1 MRYVMLGVQIKG
13 DGRGEE
19 MISNSVLSLGFDDGS
34 FYLLFSKSDGIC
46 LMRNRDIKRL
56 SLKGSLVNGIGSMQ
70 IRDPSVPAT
79 GRLHSQGH
87 THLYSVANSTLLIY
101 NNVICL

>member
-34 FYLLFSKSDGIC
+34 FYLLFSKSDGIF
-46 LMRNRDIKRL
+46 LMRNRGYQAIEPQGEPCKWNRL
-56 SLKGSLVNGIGSMQ
+56 NADQRPICAGYGQ
-70 IRDPSVPAT
+70 IT
-79 GRLHSQGH
+79 
-87 THLYSVANSTLLIY
+87 
-101 NNVICL
+101 